1 MATSNRLDMPPFKVE
16 FDSDGSVFV
25 IGGGGESKTGV
36 PNGIQHMEVNPH
48 TLDRPSG
55 SGSTSSPV
63 CLHPHNATPR

>member
-36 PNGIQHMEVNPH
+36 PNGIQHMEVKPRH
-48 TLDRPSG
+48 VG
-55 SGSTSSPV
+55 SPIWIGFNEAHQLSASS
-63 CLHPHNATPR
+63 